1 MHIDPHDRL
10 ICADS
15 TFGRAPDGESAA
27 GEEADRPSPISPPI
41 VQSSL
46 FSFPDLAALQAG
58 FGAEHE
64 TNLYSRGRNPTV
76 QALERKLAALERG
89 EACLCFGSG
98 MAAVSAAMLGELGAG
113 DHLLFV
119 NDIYGPTLQLADYLR
134 RFGIEHDIVTE
145 LDLDSIE
152 AAIRPNTRLMWL
164 ESPGTM
170 RFRVLDLAAVTGL
183 ARERQIVTAI
193 DNSWATPLCQKP
205 LTLGV
210 DMVMH
215 TCSKYIGGHSDVI
228 AGALVTSSERAER
241 VFYSTYLLNGGILA
255 PFDAWLLL
263 RGLATLPVRLAQH
276 EEDALR
282 VISFLEG
289 HPAVRR
295 VHHPSVGQGRR
306 LAAEQMSG
314 FTGLLSLE
322 LVRDDFESVRR
333 VIDSLRRF
341 RIGVSWG
348 GVESLVITP
357 NRGTNEARLSELG
370 IPTGLI
376 RLSIGL
382 EGATL
387 LIEDL
392 AAALDPL
399 R

>member
-1 MHIDPHDRL
+1 MNIDPRDRL
-10 ICADS
+10 ICAGEATGSLIGAPGVPAPAS
-15 TFGRAPDGESAA
+15 T
-27 GEEADRPSPISPPI
+27 PI
-41 VQSSL
+41 VQTSL
-46 FSFPDLAALQAG
+46 FTFPDLSALQAG
-58 FGAEHE
+58 FAAEHE
-64 TNLYSRGRNPTV
+64 TTLYSRGRNPTV
-76 QALERKLAALERG
+76 QTLERKLAALERG

-98 MAAVSAAMLGELGAG
+98 MAAVSAALLGELKAG

-134 RFGIEHDIVTE
+134 RFGIEHDIVTD
-145 LDLDSIE
+145 LDPDSIE

-170 RFRVLDLAAVTGL
+170 RFRALDLPAVTAL
-183 ARERQIVTAI
+183 AREREIVTAI

-205 LTLGV
+205 LTAGV
-210 DMVMH
+210 DIVMH

-228 AGALVTSSERAER
+228 AGALVTSADRAER
-241 VFYSTYLLNGGILA
+241 LFYSTYLLNGGILA

-276 EEDALR
+276 EADALR
-282 VISFLEG
+282 VIAFLEG

-295 VHHPSVGQGRR
+295 VYHPSIGEGRR

-314 FTGLLSLE
+314 FTGLMSFE
-322 LVRDDFESVRR
+322 LVRGDFESVRR
-333 VIDSLRRF
+333 VIDSLRHF

-370 IPTGLI
+370 IPPGLI

-382 EGATL
+382 EGAAL

-392 AAALDPL
+392 AAALDSL
-399 R
+399 T

>member
-1 MHIDPHDRL
+1 MHIDPRDRL
-10 ICADS
+10 ICAGDQTGS
-15 TFGRAPDGESAA
+15 TDGPPGAPKPAST
-27 GEEADRPSPISPPI
+27 PLI
-41 VQSSL
+41 QTSL
-46 FSFPDLAALQAG
+46 FTFPDLSALQAG
-58 FGAEHE
+58 FATEHA
-64 TNLYSRGRNPTV
+64 TNLYTRGRNPTV
-76 QALERKLAALERG
+76 QGLEQKLAALERG

-98 MAAVSAAMLGELGAG
+98 MAAVSAALLGELRAG

-119 NDIYGPTLQLADYLR
+119 NDIYGPTLQLAEFLR
-134 RFGIEHDIVTE
+134 RFGIEHDIV
-145 LDLDSIE
+145 LDLDSASIE

-170 RFRVLDLAAVTGL
+170 RFRVLDLPAVTAL
-183 ARERQIVTAI
+183 ARERGIVTAI

-210 DMVMH
+210 DIVMH

-228 AGALVTSSERAER
+228 AGALVTSAERAER
-241 VFYSTYLLNGGILA
+241 LFYSTYLLNGGILA

-282 VISFLEG
+282 VIAFLES

-295 VHHPSVGQGRR
+295 VHHPSVGEGRR

-314 FTGLLSLE
+314 FTGLLSFE
-322 LVRDDFESVRR
+322 LVRADFDSVRR
-333 VIDSLRRF
+333 VIDALRHF

-348 GVESLVITP
+348 GVESLVISP

-376 RLSIGL
+376 RLSVGL
-382 EGATL
+382 EGAPL

-392 AAALDPL
+392 AAALDAL
-399 R
+399 E

>member
-1 MHIDPHDRL
+1 MHIDPRDRL
-10 ICADS
+10 ICAGDETDPS
-15 TFGRAPDGESAA
+15 DGPPGA
-27 GEEADRPSPISPPI
+27 PSPASTPI
-41 VQSSL
+41 VQTSL
-46 FSFPDLAALQAG
+46 FTFPDLSALQAG
-58 FGAEHE
+58 FGAEHA
-64 TNLYSRGRNPTV
+64 TTLYTRGRNPTV

-98 MAAVSAAMLGELGAG
+98 MAAVSAALLGELRAG

-119 NDIYGPTLQLADYLR
+119 NDIYGPTLQLAEFLQ
-134 RFGIEHDIVTE
+134 RFGIEHDIV
-145 LDLDSIE
+145 LDLDPGSIE
-152 AAIRPNTRLMWL
+152 AAIRTNTRLMWL

-170 RFRVLDLAAVTGL
+170 RFRVLDLPAVTAL
-183 ARERQIVTAI
+183 ARERGVVTAI

-210 DMVMH
+210 DIVMH

-228 AGALVTSSERAER
+228 AGALVTSAERAER
-241 VFYSTYLLNGGILA
+241 LFYSTYLLNGGILA

-282 VISFLEG
+282 VIAFLEA

-295 VHHPSVGQGRR
+295 VHHPSVGEGRR

-314 FTGLLSLE
+314 FTGLLSFE
-322 LVRDDFESVRR
+322 LVRDDFDSVRR
-333 VIDSLRRF
+333 VIDALRHF
-341 RIGVSWG
+341 RVGVSWG
-348 GVESLVITP
+348 GVESLVISP

-376 RLSIGL
+376 RLSVGL
-382 EGATL
+382 EGAPL

-392 AAALDPL
+392 AAALDAL
-399 R
+399 A

>member
-1 MHIDPHDRL
+1 MNIDPDDRR

-15 TFGRAPDGESAA
+15 AYEREADFGRPGAQGTGRSTPVSQ
-27 GEEADRPSPISPPI
+27 PI

-46 FSFPDLAALQAG
+46 FSFPHLAALQAG
-58 FGAEHE
+58 FSAEHE

-98 MAAVSAAMLGELGAG
+98 MAAVSAILLGELETG
-113 DHLLFV
+113 DHVLFV
-119 NDIYGPTLQLADYLR
+119 NDTYGPTLQLAGFLE
-134 RFGIEHDIVTE
+134 RFGIEHDLQ
-145 LDLDSIE
+145 LDLDPAAIE
-152 AAIRPNTRLMWL
+152 AAIRPNTRLLWL

-170 RFRVLDLAAVTGL
+170 LFRVMDLPAVTRL
-183 ARERQIVTAI
+183 ARERGIVTAI

-205 LTLGV
+205 LTMGV
-210 DMVMH
+210 DIVMH

-228 AGALVTSSERAER
+228 AGALVTSGERAEKL
-241 VFYSTYLLNGGILA
+241 FYSTYLLNGGVLA

-263 RGLATLPVRLAQH
+263 RGLGSLPVRLAQH
-276 EEDALR
+276 EADALR
-282 VISFLEG
+282 VLEFLAV

-295 VHHPSVGQGRR
+295 VHHPSVGEGRR

-314 FTGLLSLE
+314 FTGLLSFE
-322 LVRDDFESVRR
+322 LVREEFEAVRQ
-333 VIDSLRRF
+333 VIDALRHF

-357 NRGTNEARLSELG
+357 NRGANEARLSELG

-376 RLSIGL
+376 RISVGL
-382 EGATL
+382 EGANL

-392 AAALDPL
+392 ASALDPL
-399 R
+399 A